1 MDLLLFKKR
10 IKKYLRSVMSET
22 KLNSIAV
29 ERLKNDLK
37 LDIIKII
44 IKFAKMMKKLH
55 FLTDT

>member
-44 IKFAKMMKKLH
+44 IKFAKMMEKLH

>member
-29 ERLKNDLK
+29 ERLKKDLK

-44 IKFAKMMKKLH
+44 IKFAKMMEKLH